1 MAKKIYV
8 GRAAGHMVSY
18 LDNSTTETLVNTGI
32 KYGPGI
38 GFELD
43 FTYSNSLTT
52 SGYKHILNAGGTGN
66 STSLCLSVYNG
77 KLSLEACKSSSG
89 KSNILQNVTI
99 TQGTRYVVS
108 WTIDTT
114 QNKAFYTVKNH
125 ATGDVVGSTSVTIS
139 DLDYLFDAYI
149 CIYNQEKWGKTSS
162 TTRAA
167 FIKFYSMKIYDN
179 GTLVA
184 NLVPD
189 PNGVVGEEAQI
200 YDTESGNLLAY
211 KYSGTSA
218 IYNEESEGSLPAVE
232 AKKIYVGVNGE
243 TKLVKKIYVG
253 VNGTPKLAYD
263 TTT

>member
-8 GRAAGHMVSY
+8 GRAAGHMVPY
-18 LDNSTTETLVNTGI
+18 LDNTTTETLVNTGI

-43 FTYSNSLTT
+43 FTYSNSLTI

-66 STSLCLSVYNG
+66 TTRLCLSVYNG

-89 KSNILQNVTI
+89 KSNILQNVAI
-99 TQGTRYVVS
+99 TQGTRYIVS

-114 QNKAFYTVKNH
+114 QNKAYYTVKNY
-125 ATGDVVGSTSVTIS
+125 ATGDVVGSTSVNMS
-139 DLDYLFDAYI
+139 NLDYLFDAYI
-149 CIYNQEKWGKTSS
+149 CIYNQEKWTKTSG
-162 TTRAA
+162 TNRAA
-167 FIKFYSMKIYDN
+167 FIKFYNMKIYDN

-184 NLVPD
+184 DLVPD
-189 PNGVVGEEAQI
+189 PNGVIGEAAQI
-200 YDTESGNLLAY
+200 YDVKSGNLLAY
-211 KYSGTSA
+211 KYNNTSA

-243 TKLVKKIYVG
+243 AKLVKKVYVG